1 MSTHGTSR
9 FRLRR
14 WTWSLAP
21 ALLLAACG
29 GQISS
34 NPSVDLRVP
43 YRAQDPN
50 SFDCGPASVLMWRL
64 HDGLSELSQ
73 ATIGNWMG
81 GTSCGGTTTE
91 AIVAAVNNFTLT
103 HDAFRD
109 LTGYNDYRAFFS
121 RQITSIDNREPVIAI
136 IHGGLHAGVVN
147 GGKWRSLTTG
157 DYQWEYVYFHDPLVR
172 ANDYYTADSWQ
183 DTNCPEPSACQQVI
197 SSSAS
202 GAWSYNLSTYGDD
215 VGIGG
220 GGGYTGPDNQYAY

>member
-1 MSTHGTSR
+1 MNRHGTPA
-9 FRLRR
+9 FRAQR
-14 WTWSLAP
+14 WIWSLAP

-29 GQISS
+29 GQIGT

-43 YRAQDPN
+43 YRAQALN

-64 HDGLSELSQ
+64 HDGLSEISQ
-73 ATIGNWMG
+73 STIAAYMG
-81 GTSCGGTTTE
+81 GTSCGAATS

-136 IHGGLHAGVVN
+136 IRGGLHAGVVN
-147 GGKWRSLTTG
+147 GGKWRDLGGGS
-157 DYQWEYVYFHDPLVR
+157 YQWEYVYFHDPLTR
-172 ANDYYTADSWQ
+172 ANDYYTGGSWQ
-183 DTNCPEPSACQQVI
+183 DTNCPEPSTCEQVI

-202 GAWSYNLSTYGDD
+202 GAWYNNLNSYGDD
-215 VGIGG
+215 VALGGG
-220 GGGYTGPDNQYAY
+220 GGGYTGPEHQYAN